1 MTGLRA
7 WTTLLLV
14 SALFFI
20 ITAATF
26 SSLGLALPAMMTEL
40 KWSYSQA
47 GIGFSLLAVF
57 CGITSYIPAAL
68 IRRFGVRTNFLVGA
82 MVMALA
88 FVCLGKAQGL
98 WLYMFG
104 AALAGFGFTL
114 LATVPGTYLL
124 TRLFARPSFAFGLYF
139 TLGGLGGVAG
149 PLLYGW
155 IAGPGQD
162 WRLFWI
168 ACAVAVAVVAI
179 VAAFLCDTRS
189 DVSREAEADPAI
201 TTGAWTVKDATRTH
215 QFAFLAAAYSA
226 FLICDISVNA
236 ASPSHLKEI
245 GSSPELVAWLMS
257 IWALLNV
264 GARLAGGILSAFVGA
279 RLLLIGALGL
289 LATGMAAL
297 ALGNSPA
304 LLTLFV
310 IGIGA
315 GSGLTF
321 FASTILLLD
330 YFGRKPNLELFSL
343 LNLISTIGSAAPW
356 AAGFT
361 RDASGSFAPFF
372 LAIALAMAAMTLLAL
387 FLKAPRSAA

>member
-26 SSLGLALPAMMTEL
+26 SSLGLALPAMMAEL
-40 KWSYSQA
+40 NWSFAQA
-47 GIGFSLLAVF
+47 GTGFSLLAVL

-82 MVMALA
+82 LVMALA
-88 FVCLGKAQGL
+88 FVCLAQAQGL
-98 WLYMFG
+98 TLYLFG

-155 IAGPGQD
+155 IAGPQQD
-162 WRLFWI
+162 WRAFWL
-168 ACAVAVAVVAI
+168 ACAVAVAAIAI
-179 VAAFLCDTRS
+179 VAAFFCDTRS
-189 DVSREAEADPAI
+189 DVGREAEADPAI
-201 TTGAWTVKDATRTH
+201 TTGAWRVKDAMRTH

-226 FLICDISVNA
+226 FLICDISVNS
-236 ASPSHLKEI
+236 ASPSHLAEI
-245 GSSPELVAWLMS
+245 GTSPEMAARLMS

-264 GARLAGGILSAFVGA
+264 GARLAGGILNSFVSA

-289 LATGMAAL
+289 LAAGMAAL
-297 ALGNSPA
+297 ALGNSPV
-304 LLTLFV
+304 LLTLYV
-310 IGIGA
+310 IGIGL

-343 LNLISTIGSAAPW
+343 LNLISTIGAAAPW
-356 AAGFT
+356 AAGVT

-372 LAIALAMAAMTLLAL
+372 LAIAVAMMGMTVLAL
-387 FLKAPRSAA
+387 FLRPPRSAA

>member
-1 MTGLRA
+1 MSGSRA
-7 WTTLLLV
+7 WATLLLV

-26 SSLGLALPAMMTEL
+26 SSLGLALPAMMAEL
-40 KWSYSQA
+40 HWSYSEA

-57 CGITSYIPAAL
+57 CGLTSYVPAAL
-68 IRRFGVRTNFLVGA
+68 IRRAGVRTNFLIGA

-88 FVCLGKAQGL
+88 FVCLAQASGL
-98 WLYMFG
+98 WLYLFG
-104 AALAGFGFTL
+104 ASLAGFGFTL

-155 IAGPGQD
+155 IAGPEQQ

-168 ACAVAVAVVAI
+168 VCAANVAAVAIA
-179 VAAFLCDTRS
+179 AAFLCDTRT
-189 DVSREAEADPAI
+189 DVSSGGEADPEI
-201 TTGAWTVKDATRTH
+201 TSGAWSVRDAFRTH

-226 FLICDISVNA
+226 FLICDITVNA
-236 ASPSHLKEI
+236 ASPSHLAEA
-245 GSSPELVAWLMS
+245 GASPQTAAWLMS
-257 IWALLNV
+257 VWALLNV
-264 GARLAGGILSAFVGA
+264 GARLAGGILNAFVSA
-279 RLLLIGALGL
+279 RLLLLGALGL
-289 LATGMAAL
+289 LAAGMAAL
-297 ALGNSPA
+297 ALGATP
-304 LLTLFV
+304 LLLGIYV

-343 LNLISTIGSAAPW
+343 VNLISTIGSAAPY
-356 AAGFT
+356 AAGLT
-361 RDASGSFAPFF
+361 RDTAGSFAPFF
-372 LAIALAMAAMTLLAL
+372 LGIALAMAAMTVLAL
-387 FLKAPRSAA
+387 FLKAPRAS